1 MLVAGAY
8 QALLDEAERHW
19 PPEGLPP
26 DEGVRMAM
34 QACQAAACT
43 RAWGRAVTWADR
55 GLSLEAGRREDRG
68 ILRYLAGTALIYTG
82 DLPRAG
88 RELARFRREA
98 QRVSALRRLLGDA
111 LYNEAYLMRAMGRP
125 DDEVTLF
132 REAARAY
139 TELGRT
145 ERATI
150 CWYEV
155 AWSLLL
161 AGRPDDAE
169 AHLPA
174 VEAAAAGHPDPEFPA
189 DVALARALYWHLKEN
204 RAECDEICRQLIAS
218 SELPGRQEAD
228 LCWIMA
234 RQAFARGDR
243 QAALLLTERAA
254 EAACGNWWPPQME
267 RIRVLQRELNRGTAS
282 HV

>member
-8 QALLDEAERHW
+8 QALLDEAERQW
-19 PPEGLPP
+19 PPDGLPA
-26 DEGVRMAM
+26 DQGVRLAM

-55 GLSLEAGRREDRG
+55 GLSLGAGRREDRAV
-68 ILRYLAGTALIYTG
+68 LRYLAGTALIYTG

-98 QRVSALRRLLGDA
+98 QRVSSVRRLLGDA
-111 LYNEAYLMRAMGRP
+111 LYNEGYLMRALGRT
-125 DDEVTLF
+125 DDEVTFF

-139 TELGRT
+139 TDLGRH
-145 ERATI
+145 EQVTI
-150 CWYEV
+150 CCYEV

-161 AGRPDDAE
+161 AGRPDEAE
-169 AHLPA
+169 MHLA
-174 VEAAAAGHPDPEFPA
+174 TVEAAVAGHPDPEFPA
-189 DVALARALYWHLKEN
+189 DVALARALYWHLKGHSDSC
-204 RAECDEICRQLIAS
+204 AQLCRDLIARGDM
-218 SELPGRQEAD
+218 PGRQEAD

-234 RQAFARGDR
+234 REAFAGGD
-243 QAALLLTERAA
+243 QAAAQLLAERAA
-254 EAACGNWWPPQME
+254 EAAYDNWWPPQME
-267 RIRVLQRELNRGTAS
+267 RIRVLQRQLSKGTAS